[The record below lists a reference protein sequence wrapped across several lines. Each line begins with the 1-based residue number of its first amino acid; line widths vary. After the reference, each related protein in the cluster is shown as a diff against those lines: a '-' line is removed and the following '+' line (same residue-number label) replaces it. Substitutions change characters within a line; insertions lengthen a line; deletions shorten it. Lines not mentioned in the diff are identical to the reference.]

1 MKATGDTL
9 SMYIDIPESEISI
22 FKYLA
27 EKMGW
32 KIHTSKEKEESL
44 NMEEET
50 KMFFEN
56 SKRSMAKHM
65 EKYIL
70 IH

>member
-9 SMYIDIPESEISI
+9 SIHVDIPQSEISI

-27 EKMGW
+27 KKMGW
-32 KIHTSKEKEESL
+32 KIHASKEKEETLSI
-44 NMEEET
+44 EEET
-50 KMFFEN
+50 ELFFNN

-65 EKYIL
+65 EKYL
-70 IH
+70 SE